1 VNPYVW
7 EGAAQAY
14 EALRCDLLQPSRQN
28 GCGNGRAILL
38 RRGLMAWTCE
48 RDNAILPTPTPPS
61 ASESQVPSEVASE
74 LIRLMA
80 GLILSR
86 RKECCHA

>member
-1 VNPYVW
+1 VSPYVW

-14 EALRCDLLQPSRQN
+14 EVLRCDLLQPN
-28 GCGNGRAILL
+28 GYGNGRAILL

-48 RDNAILPTPTPPS
+48 RDNAILATSTPSS
-61 ASESQVPSEVASE
+61 ASESQATSEVADE

>member
-1 VNPYVW
+1 VSPYVW

-48 RDNAILPTPTPPS
+48 RDNAILPTPS
-61 ASESQVPSEVASE
+61 ASESRVPSEVANE

-86 RKECCHA
+86 RKEHCHA

>member
-1 VNPYVW
+1 MSPYVW

-14 EALRCDLLQPSRQN
+14 EALRCDLLQPN

-48 RDNAILPTPTPPS
+48 RDNAILPIPTPPS
-61 ASESQVPSEVASE
+61 ASESRLASEVASE